1 MPVHPTGQYRK
12 NTVLGYLAA
21 HRRDLGKLFPVHR
34 LDKNVSG
41 LLVMARTPT
50 TANAMRTQVEGREV
64 SKEYL
69 ALVTMKN
76 FNAGG
81 NAETV
86 AAAALTAFAREEGT
100 DVFAARCDAAVAYDE
115 RARVASC
122 DVSVADGAK
131 DASTAF
137 ELVARGEW
145 GVGGGDG
152 GGDGGSACP
161 FEDVVVRGG
170 LPRRALLVR
179 CRPTTGRTH
188 QIRAHISR
196 LGWPIVNDVKYG
208 GARAADLGGDA
219 LALDAGDADRRDNRD
234 GSRPDGYGAALR
246 RIVSDGDGDVREL
259 ADGETVPAPP
269 EGPTATATGTQLAT
283 GYSSSS
289 SSSFP
294 SCAHC
299 PFVAHGVS
307 GQTSDDFAEGDLERL
322 ALHCSRYSGAG
333 WAFRCPDPP
342 WLPAIDPA
350 DRSGDRDE

>member
-1 MPVHPTGQYRK
+1 
-12 NTVLGYLAA
+12 
-21 HRRDLGKLFPVHR
+21 
-34 LDKNVSG
+34 
-41 LLVMARTPT
+41 
-50 TANAMRTQVEGREV
+50 
-64 SKEYL
+64 
-69 ALVTMKN
+69 
-76 FNAGG
+76 
-81 NAETV
+81 
-86 AAAALTAFAREEGT
+86 
-100 DVFAARCDAAVAYDE
+100 
-115 RARVASC
+115 
-122 DVSVADGAK
+122 
-131 DASTAF
+131 
-137 ELVARGEW
+137 
-145 GVGGGDG
+145 
-152 GGDGGSACP
+152 
-161 FEDVVVRGG
+161 
-170 LPRRALLVR
+170 
-179 CRPTTGRTH
+179 
-188 QIRAHISR
+188 
-196 LGWPIVNDVKYG
+196 
-208 GARAADLGGDA
+208 
-219 LALDAGDADRRDNRD
+219 
-234 GSRPDGYGAALR
+234 LR